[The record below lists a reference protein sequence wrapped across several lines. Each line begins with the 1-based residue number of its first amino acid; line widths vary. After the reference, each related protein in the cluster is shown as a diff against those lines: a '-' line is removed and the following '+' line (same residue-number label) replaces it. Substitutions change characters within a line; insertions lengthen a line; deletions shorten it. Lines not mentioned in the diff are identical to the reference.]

1 MRARDDREF
10 RREGRVAN
18 TPFTAMAFRGK
29 LRDKSTLEG
38 KAMKKAA
45 VVLLLLWIL
54 PMAACKK
61 HVVREAPSPAP
72 PSEAV
77 QQPREKGPS
86 AAAEESLKAVKYPG
100 IKGEVMETSLLKDIH
115 FDFDRYD
122 LRPDAKRILAENAR
136 VLMENPTW
144 KVQIEG
150 HCDERGSNEY
160 NLALGE
166 RRARSAMNYLI
177 KLGISP
183 ERLSIISY
191 GEERPLDPRHCEE
204 AWAKNRRCHFV
215 VVER

>member
-1 MRARDDREF
+1 MK
-10 RREGRVAN
+10 
-18 TPFTAMAFRGK
+18 PFTAVAFRAK
-29 LRDKSTLEG
+29 LPDKSTVEG
-38 KAMKKAA
+38 KAMKKAM
-45 VVLLLLWIL
+45 VLLVLLWIL

-61 HVVREAPSPAP
+61 YVVREAPFLAP
-72 PSEAV
+72 TSEAV
-77 QQPREKGPS
+77 QQPREEEPS
-86 AAAEESLKAVKYPG
+86 AAAQESLKPVKYPG
-100 IKGEVMETSLLKDIH
+100 IEGEVMETPLLKDIH

-166 RRARSAMNYLI
+166 KRARSAMNYLI